1 MHWTDD
7 AIVLA
12 ARKHGETAA
21 IATLLTRA
29 HGRHLGLVRGG
40 VGKRARGVLIPGNR
54 VRATWRA
61 RLAEH
66 LGVFTVEPTQ
76 ASTASILDQPA
87 RLAGLSA
94 ACAVAATA
102 LPEREPHRHLYEGL
116 AALLAGLG
124 GDGWPAAFV
133 RFEVTLLADL
143 GYGLDLSRCAA
154 SGASEGLAYVSPK
167 TGRAVSAGAGA
178 PYRQK
183 LLPLPAFLLDPDR
196 AASQEEV
203 ADGLRLT
210 GFFLDRHLYAP
221 HGRRLPP
228 ARVRFE
234 DRVRADTSS

>member
-12 ARKHGETAA
+12 TRKHGETAA

-54 VRATWRA
+54 VRATWRG
-61 RLAEH
+61 RLSEH
-66 LGVFTVEPTQ
+66 LGALTCELTEAAAAAV
-76 ASTASILDQPA
+76 LDDPA
-87 RLAGLSA
+87 GLAGLSA

-102 LPEREPHRHLYEGL
+102 LPEREPHRRLYEGL
-116 AALLAGLG
+116 GALLAGLG
-124 GDGWPAAFV
+124 GGDWPAAFV
-133 RFEVTLLADL
+133 RFEVTLLAEL
-143 GYGLDLSRCAA
+143 GFGLDLSRCAA
-154 SGASEGLAYVSPK
+154 SGASEGLVYVSPK

-178 PYRQK
+178 PYRRK
-183 LLPLPAFLLDPDR
+183 LLPLPAFLLDSGR
-196 AASQEEV
+196 AASRKEV

-228 ARVRFE
+228 ARVRLE
-234 DRVRADTSS
+234 TTLGTVREG